1 MNVARGE
8 CAKELRLLHV
18 YNSFDIYM
26 YNSCNSF
33 DRWSSIYRMEPL
45 RGYLWQEIGEERSH
59 RRERGKTA
67 LTRHFLLNS
76 ENYPTN

>member
-18 YNSFDIYM
+18 YNSFD
-26 YNSCNSF
+26 
-33 DRWSSIYRMEPL
+33 RWSLIYRMEPV

-67 LTRHFLLNS
+67 LTSRGFTRHFFAQIS
-76 ENYPTN
+76 E